1 MAQVSMQEWLAAH
14 NERVG
19 RELAKADGESGSKAD
34 GNGAGKAS
42 EGTDLAV
49 VSVSHKDVYERIV
62 ILRAKE
68 AEATSGLLRIQ
79 YDIGVALR
87 EAKEYAGK
95 GNWGALFEDG
105 TIQMTQGT
113 ASRYMRLANGF
124 ESFEDL
130 LDAVGGGEDGF
141 GGMNM
146 TKILAL
152 IRERDGNADRGTT
165 ADNTPPKPK
174 PKPVPTVDVDAEID
188 KVALCDERGVLLE
201 RAREENEAQ
210 QKEIDMLK
218 AKLEQAENLKREDA
232 KARKKAD
239 RDNGRE
245 TLVKVI
251 AERDALKA
259 ENKKLKA
266 RVNTLEADNANLI
279 HLRAGTQPPVL
290 AVA

>member
-95 GNWGALFEDG
+95 GNWGPLFEDG

-165 ADNTPPKPK
+165 ADNTQDNTAAPPP
-174 PKPVPTVDVDAEID
+174 PPVPSIEVDADID
-188 KVALCDERGVLLE
+188 FAALSDERGVLLE
-201 RAREENEAQ
+201 QARQDSEKQ
-210 QKEIDMLK
+210 QREIDMLR
-218 AKLEQAENLKREDA
+218 AKLEQAENTRREDA
-232 KARKKAD
+232 KAAKKAN

-245 TLVKVI
+245 TLVKVMSPS
-251 AERDALKA
+251 AM
-259 ENKKLKA
+259 
-266 RVNTLEADNANLI
+266 
-279 HLRAGTQPPVL
+279 H
-290 AVA
+290 